1 MAVMTPVMMGPSP
14 RVLRSRAAPYGPAS
28 SQPGCWKMLRVASDE
43 ARVVAAFCAYLR
55 AQGWQVQTEVEH
67 ADVVATRAGR
77 TLYAEAKGRT
87 SEPGLDADTMY
98 GQLLRRMGPAD
109 NPAVSYAA
117 VVPDT
122 VLKAA
127 RRVPAWVRA
136 RLRIDL
142 YVVDKHDRVTVATG

>member
-1 MAVMTPVMMGPSP
+1 ME
-14 RVLRSRAAPYGPAS
+14 Y
-28 SQPGCWKMLRVASDE
+28 
-43 ARVVAAFCAYLR
+43 
-55 AQGWQVQTEVEH
+55 

-98 GQLLRRMGPAD
+98 GQLLRRMGSKD
-109 NPAVSYAA
+109 DPAVTYAV

-122 VLKAA
+122 ALSAA
-127 RRVPAWVRA
+127 QRVPAWVRA

-142 YVVDKHDRVTVATG
+142 YVVAEDGKVAQVTS